1 VLPDSARELKARLT
15 QRLSE
20 RPAASARSAGDAT
33 EWSGVALGLRPV
45 APDQV
50 HLAIRLIDQADADV
64 VLAGLDDS
72 AREEVDV
79 RVIGRVR
86 PLTSPSGYEPADLQ
100 QRAGALP
107 SPAGYDPA
115 DLQQR
120 GRPLRP
126 GLSVSHPDV
135 SAGTLGGF
143 VRRPGAD
150 GLLVLSNNHVLANSD
165 AATEGDLA
173 LQPGVADGGTPA
185 DRIGTLSAF
194 VRLSAGPGN
203 LVDAAVAALDRGVEA
218 DPTAY
223 PGGALLAAVAA
234 VADVDPDELVE
245 KLGRTTGHTRGRI
258 TAVEVDGVGV
268 QYDDGVHTFDDQV
281 EIEGLTGAFSAGGDS
296 GSVIWRSHDRAP
308 LGLLFAGSTQ
318 GGSAGGGVTFAN
330 PLATVLRSL
339 GVEWLKD
346 PVPPTTR

>member
-20 RPAASARSAGDAT
+20 RPAATASSAGEAT
-33 EWSGVALGLRPV
+33 GWSGVALGLRPV
-45 APDQV
+45 GAGQV

-64 VLAGLDDS
+64 VLTGLADS

-86 PLTSPSGYEPADLQ
+86 PLSSPTGSGDLQ

-126 GLSVSHPDV
+126 GLSVGHPDV
-135 SAGTLGGF
+135 TAGTLGGF

-194 VRLSAGPGN
+194 VRLRPGAGN

-223 PGGALLAAVAA
+223 PGGALLAAVAS
-234 VADVDPDELVE
+234 VDDVDPDELVE

-281 EIEGLTGAFSAGGDS
+281 EVEGLTGAFSAGGDS

-330 PLATVLRSL
+330 PLATVLHSL

-346 PVPPTTR
+346 PVPTTTR